1 MFTSPTT
8 RTPPFALAPF
18 AVALFTGAMLAAC
31 GGGGGGYGT
40 PTQPTTGGG
49 QTCTT
54 DAYGTTTCTPTGGT
68 FGGAG
73 GGNYVSNALVSD
85 TAATLALHHD
95 THLVNAWGLAFNP
108 QGYSWVANAG
118 TATSTLYDGNGVAQS
133 LVVTLNKGNPS
144 GIVFNGSTDFSITA
158 NNLSG
163 AAPFIFATLQGQI
176 SAWSPT
182 VDGTHSLTIV
192 DNSTS
197 GAAYT
202 GLAIDTG
209 AGGDMIYAADFAK
222 ASVDVFSATFAPVT
236 TAGGFLDSTLPAGYA
251 PFGIQQI
258 GGKVYVAYAQPD
270 PTTHEKVGA
279 GLGLVDVF
287 DKQGN
292 LLSHLIAAGGA
303 LNAPWGLAMAPANFG
318 KFSNML
324 LVGNFGDGKINVY
337 DPTTGAMQGTLS
349 TNAGAAIVVPGLWAL
364 QFGNGLNSQP
374 TNTLFYT
381 AGPGAEAHGLYGRID
396 MN

>member
-1 MFTSPTT
+1 MSTSAIP
-8 RTPPFALAPF
+8 RSLSLAFAL
-18 AVALFTGAMLAAC
+18 VAGTALTAC
-31 GGGGGGYGT
+31 GGSGGGYNG
-40 PTQPTTGGG
+40 PPPPPPAAGSG
-49 QTCTT
+49 QHCTT
-54 DAYGTTTCTPTGGT
+54 DIYGTTTCTPTGTT

-73 GGNYVSNALVSD
+73 GGDYVANALVSD
-85 TAATLALHHD
+85 TAATNALHHD
-95 THLVNAWGLAFNP
+95 ANLVNAWGLAFNP
-108 QGYSWVANAG
+108 QGFSWVANAG
-118 TATSTLYDGNGVAQS
+118 TGTSTLYDGTGAAQS
-133 LVVTLNKGNPS
+133 LVVTLNQGDPS
-144 GIVFNGSTDFSITA
+144 GIVFNGTTDFSITE
-158 NNLSG
+158 NSVSG

-176 SAWSPT
+176 SAWAPT
-182 VDGTHSLTIV
+182 VDGTHAFTIV
-192 DNSTS
+192 DNATS
-197 GAAYT
+197 GAVYT

-209 AGGDMIYAADFAK
+209 AGGDMIYAADFTK
-222 ASVDVFSATFAPVT
+222 ASVDVFSGTFSPVT
-236 TAGGFLDSTLPAGYA
+236 TTGGFVDPTLPAGYA

-258 GGKVYVAYAQPD
+258 GGKIYVAFAQPD

-287 DKQGN
+287 DKQGT
-292 LLSHLIAAGGA
+292 LLTHLIPAGGA

-324 LVGNFGDGKINVY
+324 LVGNFGDGTINVY
-337 DPTTGAMQGTLS
+337 DPATGAMQGTVS

-381 AGPGAEAHGLYGRID
+381 AGPGQEAHGLYGRID

>member
-1 MFTSPTT
+1 MSTSTINRPL
-8 RTPPFALAPF
+8 PLAFVIAASAL
-18 AVALFTGAMLAAC
+18 LAAC
-31 GGGGGGYGT
+31 GGSDGGSAAAPT
-40 PTQPTTGGG
+40 PPAGAGGG

-54 DAYGTTTCTPTGGT
+54 DIYGTQTCVPNGTT

-73 GGNYVSNALVSD
+73 GGNYVANALVSD
-85 TAATLALHHD
+85 TTATAALHHD
-95 THLVNAWGLAFNP
+95 ANLVNAWGLAFNP
-108 QGYSWVANAG
+108 QGFSWVANAG
-118 TATSTLYDGNGVAQS
+118 TGTSTLYDGNGVAQS
-133 LVVTLNKGNPS
+133 LVVTLNQGSPS
-144 GIVFNGSTDFSITA
+144 GIVFNGTTDFSITE
-158 NNLSG
+158 NSVSG

-182 VDGTHSLTIV
+182 VDGTHSFTIV
-192 DNSTS
+192 DNSAS

-202 GLAIDTG
+202 GLAIDTDT
-209 AGGDMIYAADFAK
+209 GGDMIYAADFAK
-222 ASVDVFSATFAPVT
+222 ASVDVFSGSFAPVT
-236 TAGGFLDSTLPAGYA
+236 TAGGFVDPTLPAGYA

-258 GGKVYVAYAQPD
+258 AGKIYVAYAQPD

-292 LLSHLIAAGGA
+292 LLTHLIPTGGA
-303 LNAPWGLAMAPANFG
+303 LNAPWGIAMAPANFG

-324 LVGNFGDGKINVY
+324 LVGNFGDGTINVY

-349 TNAGAAIVVPGLWAL
+349 TNDGAAIVVPGLWAL

>member
-1 MFTSPTT
+1 MSSPQIA
-8 RTPPFALAPF
+8 RPLPFAF
-18 AVALFTGAMLAAC
+18 ALVAGAMLAAC
-31 GGGGGGYGT
+31 GGDGGGGSST
-40 PTQPTTGGG
+40 PPTNSGSGSG
-49 QTCTT
+49 QNCTT
-54 DAYGTTTCTPTGGT
+54 DVYGTRTCTPTGTT

-73 GGNYVSNALVSD
+73 GGNYVANALVSD
-85 TAATLALHHD
+85 TAATNALHHD
-95 THLVNAWGLAFNP
+95 VNLVNAWGLAFNP
-108 QGYSWVANAG
+108 QGFSWIANAG
-118 TATSTLYDGNGVAQS
+118 TGTSTLYDGNGLPQS

-144 GIVFNGSTDFSITA
+144 GIVFNGTSDFSITQA
-158 NNLSG
+158 GVSG

-192 DNSTS
+192 DNAAS

-209 AGGDMIYAADFAK
+209 TGGDMIYAADFAK
-222 ASVDVFSATFAPVT
+222 ASVDVFSGTFSPVT
-236 TAGGFLDSTLPAGYA
+236 TAGGFVDATLPAGYA

-258 GGKVYVAYAQPD
+258 GDKIYVAYAQPD

-292 LLSHLIAAGGA
+292 LLTHLIPTGGA
-303 LNAPWGLAMAPANFG
+303 LNAPWGIAMAPANFG

-337 DPTTGAMQGTLS
+337 DPTTGAMQGTVS
-349 TNAGAAIVVPGLWAL
+349 NNDGSAIVVPGLWAL

-381 AGPGAEAHGLYGRID
+381 AGPASEQHGLYGRID